1 MFVGPIDFAKRRPVR
16 LGVVPDNLLERLALL
31 FGILPPE
38 VFEGWFGNML
48 ARTVMAATKL
58 DIFEALAVPRMM
70 PDLALHIGRKP
81 A

>member
-1 MFVGPIDFAKRRPVR
+1 MR

-38 VFEGWFGNML
+38 VFESWFGIML

-58 DIFEALAVPRMM
+58 DIFEALAAGPLTVEEVAGGAAPTPTPR
-70 PDLALHIGRKP
+70 RSS
-81 A
+81 